1 MAKNQIV
8 HFEIPAEQPETLSK
22 FYSDLF
28 GWTFQKIPV
37 PGLEFWLC
45 NAAEPNSPGI
55 NAAVIQRQNP
65 QQPSMNYVGV
75 ESIDA
80 IVEKATATGATVA
93 LPKMPVPGGRA
104 IAVVIDP
111 QGNLFGLM
119 EEPPQ

>member
-1 MAKNQIV
+1 MAKNRIV
-8 HFEIPAEQPETLSK
+8 HFEIPAERPETLTK

-28 GWTFQKIPV
+28 DWKFQKIPV

-45 NAAEPNSPGI
+45 DGAEEGPGI
-55 NAAVIQRQNP
+55 HAAVIQRQNP
-65 QQPSMNYVGV
+65 QQPSLNYVGV
-75 ESIDA
+75 ASIDTS
-80 IVEKATATGATVA
+80 ISKATAMGATIA

-119 EEPPQ
+119 EEPAQ